1 MKRLL
6 TILSLIVVFGVTVSG
21 WQYLTTKVSVCDTPI
36 TYRLGQLD
44 PRFNISADQAEKDI
58 SQAAEIWDTLE
69 AKPLFKENPQ
79 AKMTINFVYDER
91 QALTSKINSLENN
104 LTVDKKTLDA
114 QTAAFLSQK
123 ADFEAKVAAL
133 NKEISDWNQKGG
145 APPDVYN
152 QIRDQI
158 KSLKSQGDNLQ
169 SLAASLNQKTGSYN
183 FTVDQLNG
191 TVNDF
196 NAAIS
201 QKPEEGLYDG
211 TTKTIYIYLDPSRQ
225 VLIHT
230 LAHEFG
236 HALGIE
242 HVTNP
247 QAIMYTFTSDSLT
260 ASPQDQAE
268 LTRVCQPKSLYDKLV
283 TVYEGLHN

>member
-1 MKRLL
+1 M
-6 TILSLIVVFGVTVSG
+6 
-21 WQYLTTKVSVCDTPI
+21 
-36 TYRLGQLD
+36 
-44 PRFNISADQAEKDI
+44 
-58 SQAAEIWDTLE
+58 
-69 AKPLFKENPQ
+69 
-79 AKMTINFVYDER
+79 
-91 QALTSKINSLENN
+91 
-104 LTVDKKTLDA
+104 
-114 QTAAFLSQK
+114 
-123 ADFEAKVAAL
+123 
-133 NKEISDWNQKGG
+133 
-145 APPDVYN
+145 
-152 QIRDQI
+152 
-158 KSLKSQGDNLQ
+158 
-169 SLAASLNQKTGSYN
+169 NQKTGSYN

-196 NAAIS
+196 NVAIS
-201 QKPEEGLYDG
+201 QKPEEGLFDG
-211 TTKTIYIYLDPSRQ
+211 GTKTIYIYLDPSRQ